1 MNFSKIYSEIARID
15 NGTLEQ
21 QSDRREVIRKMATRL
36 AATAV
41 PLALSASWN
50 QAAARTTTGVSVTDS
65 LNYLLKLEYFKYN
78 FFLTAT
84 STGGLIPA
92 ADQAGFT
99 NIVAH
104 NLAHINALTSAV
116 TTLGGTA
123 FLPNHYNANPYC
135 PAAYDFTANGAYP
148 MFYSMNYVMFTEFA
162 QLFQDL
168 CSRAYIDTIPNL
180 VGDKTNLTLAIQIL
194 TVESR
199 HAAHIRLV
207 RRLSVQAADN
217 PKPWVTMTNSV
228 YSSPP
233 NEFRDYYVGE
243 DNYWQQNFDL
253 TTFPGVTGTISQT
266 AATEAF
272 DEPMIQTTVLSL
284 LAPFMLP

>member
-1 MNFSKIYSEIARID
+1 MNFTTILNEIAKIE
-15 NGTLEQ
+15 NGNPVQ
-21 QSDRREVIRKMATRL
+21 QSDRRDAIRKIATRI

-50 QAAARTTTGVSVTDS
+50 KASARTTTTLSVTAS
-65 LNYLLKLEYFKYN
+65 LNYLLELEYFKYN
-78 FFLTAT
+78 FFHTAA

-92 ADQAGFT
+92 ADEAGFVT
-99 NIVAH
+99 IAAH
-104 NLAHINALTSAV
+104 NLAHITMLSNAV
-116 TTLGGTA
+116 TTLGGTPY
-123 FLPNHYNANPYC
+123 LPNHYNANPFC
-135 PAAYDFTANGAYP
+135 PPAYDFTAGGAYP
-148 MFYSMNYVMFTEFA
+148 VFTSGNYYLFADFA

-180 VGDKTNLTLAIQIL
+180 VGDKTNLTMVMRMH
-194 TVESR
+194 TVEGR

-207 RRLSVQAADN
+207 RRISVQAADN

-233 NEFRDYYVGE
+233 NEYRSFYVGE
-243 DNYWQQNFDL
+243 DNYWQQNYDI
-253 TTFPGVTGTISQT
+253 TTFAGVTGTISET

-272 DEPMIQTTVLSL
+272 DEPMDQTTVLNL